1 MLDQLLDIVKNY
13 GKDTVVE
20 NPEIPN
26 EQNQEVL
33 ADATKTITSGFQNVL
48 AGGGLQNIL
57 DLFKGGGSSSGN
69 NSGISGLMKNPM
81 VYMMVGYLISKR
93 VSKYKMN
100 QT

>member
-33 ADATKTITSGFQNVL
+33 ADATKTI
-48 AGGGLQNIL
+48 
-57 DLFKGGGSSSGN
+57 
-69 NSGISGLMKNPM
+69 MKNLF
-81 VYMMVGYLISKR
+81 YL
-93 VSKYKMN
+93 
-100 QT
+100 